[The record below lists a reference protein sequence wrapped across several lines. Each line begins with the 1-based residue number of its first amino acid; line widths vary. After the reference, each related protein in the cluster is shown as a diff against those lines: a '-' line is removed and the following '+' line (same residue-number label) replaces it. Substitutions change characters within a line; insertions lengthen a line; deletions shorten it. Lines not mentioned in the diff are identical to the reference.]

1 MVEVVPDAFV
11 IRAATPA
18 DWPGVWDL
26 FRDVAAAG
34 DVFAYDEHTPEDVA
48 RKLWF
53 DPPAA
58 CFVAE
63 LGGRLAGTYFVR
75 PNQPSRGSHVANGGY
90 MVAPEF
96 RGRGLASAMCAHSLA
111 TARRLGFAA
120 MQFNMVVSTNA
131 AAVRTWEKHGFAVV
145 GRLPK
150 AFRHTTLGFVDVFV
164 MHREV

>member
-53 DPPAA
+53 DPPVV
-58 CFVAE
+58 CFVA
-63 LGGRLAGTYFVR
+63 GGSGAPGMPTQPLSTR
-75 PNQPSRGSHVANGGY
+75 P
-90 MVAPEF
+90 AP
-96 RGRGLASAMCAHSLA
+96 ASATMARVRESRNGDRGEDILA
-111 TARRLGFAA
+111 TSLEESLR
-120 MQFNMVVSTNA
+120 
-131 AAVRTWEKHGFAVV
+131 
-145 GRLPK
+145 
-150 AFRHTTLGFVDVFV
+150 
-164 MHREV
+164 